1 MFFLLYPLYY
11 ILDKQRK
18 NVQSLI
24 EDPNQLTEEVLS
36 KGFFEILTV
45 LLIIH
50 SLVKF
55 GELTQSID
63 IFRRTYLTVRKC
75 MVDAFKLSII
85 LGIVIGV
92 FGVINQVLSPSK
104 IELGESVVQVYDQ
117 SFSFE
122 FVENSENST

>member
-1 MFFLLYPLYY
+1 
-11 ILDKQRK
+11 
-18 NVQSLI
+18 
-24 EDPNQLTEEVLS
+24 
-36 KGFFEILTV
+36 
-45 LLIIH
+45 
-50 SLVKF
+50 
-55 GELTQSID
+55 
-63 IFRRTYLTVRKC
+63 